1 MITEKEKKNRDELF
15 RLMQENPDLPVVP
28 MVDSDIVVDDG
39 CNLWMGSWGNSHIEE
54 YVLGKEYLHFREDDD
69 WGEIEWALADGS
81 MDYETFEGLSDEEAK
96 SEYAALPWIKA
107 IIVNIDLPE

>member
-28 MVDSDIVVDDG
+28 MVDSDIVVNDG

-54 YVLGKEYLHFREDDD
+54 YVLGKEYLHFREDND

-96 SEYAALPWIKA
+96 SEYDALPWIKA
-107 IIVNIDLPE
+107 IIVNINMPE

>member
-28 MVDSDIVVDDG
+28 MVDSDIVAD
-39 CNLWMGSWGNSHIEE
+39 NYPNYWMGSWGNSHIKE
-54 YVLGKEYLHFREDDD
+54 YVLGKEYTHFREDDD
-69 WGEIEWALADGS
+69 WGNVEWTLSDGFVN
-81 MDYETFEGLSDEEAK
+81 YETFEGLSDEEVK
-96 SEYAALPWIKA
+96 SEYAALPWIRA